1 MKRTLKYIT
10 LASVAG
16 MLATSCDKV
25 LNINPSDRFSDATV
39 WASETSVDQYVYG
52 FYGFLKESTE
62 IFDGN
67 MGQFTDAYSDIIKS
81 SSWDQYNHTY
91 NRTLLEASAINS
103 DDAGPFACWT
113 GDSGCYNRIRR
124 HNEFLRDA
132 PSHVGTFGEDFINIR
147 TAEVRFIRA
156 FAYYRLIRVYGGVI
170 LRTEV
175 DGPEQNDKAR
185 SSETDSWKQ
194 VIEDLKFAGKYL
206 PVSWDGNGRVTKA
219 AAYGM
224 LSRAALYAGDW
235 QLVTEVADSCVKYG
249 ARLSLDA
256 DGGYAGVFAE
266 RTNPEN
272 LLTIAF
278 LPGYYGQGVTH
289 RADVFFRPV
298 GDGKYHSNS
307 TVYGAF
313 GPTSELVDSYEMADG
328 SEFSWTTHGDAPYTG
343 REPRFYASILYN
355 GADWEGRKI
364 ETFVGGEDGISD
376 FQMQGTASS
385 SVTGYYLKKWITED
399 DKTWDKNSSS
409 HFAIMIR
416 YAEVLLNTA
425 EAYAELGNLTKAL
438 ECLNAVRSR
447 VGLPARAAANK
458 DEFMKFLRHERM
470 VELAGEGFRY
480 WDLRRWKMANDY
492 DKDGKNSYIDGTQ
505 VHGVKITKDAES
517 GALTYT
523 QVEVDAGRTRLF
535 YDRFYLFSLP
545 VTERSNNKA
554 LNGVNNP
561 GW

>member
-1 MKRTLKYIT
+1 MNKILKYT
-10 LASVAG
+10 GLAFAGAVLAS
-16 MLATSCDKV
+16 SCDKV
-25 LNINPSDRFSDATV
+25 LNIDPSDRFSPSTV
-39 WASETSVDQYVYG
+39 WANETSVDKYVFG

-62 IFDGN
+62 IYSGN
-67 MGQFTDAYSDIIKS
+67 MAAFTDAYSDIMKS
-81 SSWDQYNHTY
+81 SSWDQYNHNY
-91 NRTLLEASAINS
+91 NKTLLEASAINS

-124 HNEFLRDA
+124 QNEFLRDA
-132 PSHVGTFGEDFINIR
+132 PSYVEKFGEDFINIR
-147 TAEVRFIRA
+147 TAEVRFVRA
-156 FAYYRLIRVYGGVI
+156 FAYYRLIRVYGGVV

-175 DGPEQNDKAR
+175 DGPEQNDKPR
-185 SSETDSWKQ
+185 STEAECWKQ
-194 VIEDLKFAGKYL
+194 VIEDLKFAGQYL
-206 PVSWDGNGRVTKA
+206 PASWDGNGRITKS

-224 LSRAALYAGDW
+224 LSRAALYAGEW
-235 QLVTEVADSCVKYG
+235 QLVTEAADSCAKYG
-249 ARLSLDA
+249 GRLSLDA
-256 DGGYAGVFAE
+256 DGGYAGVFAS

-278 LPGYYGQGVTH
+278 LPGYYGQGLTH

-298 GDGKYHSNS
+298 GDSKYHSNT

-328 SEFSWTTHGDAPYTG
+328 KAFSWSTNGNDPYTG

-364 ETFVGGEDGISD
+364 ETFVGGEDGISE
-376 FQMQGTASS
+376 FRTQGTATS

-399 DKTWDKNSSS
+399 DKTWEKNSSS
-409 HFAIMIR
+409 HFAIMVR
-416 YAEVLLNTA
+416 YAEVLLNKA
-425 EAYAELGNLTKAL
+425 EAYAELGDLTKAL
-438 ECLNAVRSR
+438 ECLNTVRSR
-447 VGLPARAAANK
+447 VGLPAKSASTK
-458 DEFMKFLRHERM
+458 DEFMEQLRHERM

-480 WDLRRWKMANDY
+480 WDLRRWKMANGDH
-492 DKDGKNSYIDGTQ
+492 SYIDGTQ
-505 VHGVKITKDAES
+505 AHGTRITKDATT

-523 QVEVDAGRTRLF
+523 QVEVDGGLTRLF

-545 VTERSNNKA
+545 VNERSNNTT
-554 LNGVNNP
+554 LGNNNP

>member
-1 MKRTLKYIT
+1 MKRILEYIT
-10 LASVAG
+10 LAAAG
-16 MLATSCDKV
+16 SLLAASCNKV
-25 LNINPSDRFSDATV
+25 LDIDPSDRFSPAAV
-39 WASETSVDQYVYG
+39 WANETSVDKYVYG

-67 MGQFTDAYSDIIKS
+67 MRYFSDAYSDIVKS
-81 SSWDQYNHTY
+81 SSWDQYNHSY
-91 NRTLLEASAINS
+91 NKTLLEASAINS

-132 PSHVGTFGEDFINIR
+132 PGYVDKFGEDFINVR
-147 TAEVRFIRA
+147 MAEIRFIRA
-156 FAYYRLIRVYGGVI
+156 YAYYRLIRVYGGVVI
-170 LRTEV
+170 RTEV

-185 SSETDSWKQ
+185 VSEAESWAQ
-194 VIEDLKFAGKYL
+194 VFDDLKYAGKYL
-206 PVSWDGNGRVTKA
+206 PESWDNNGRITKA

-224 LSRAALYAGDW
+224 LSRAALFAGEW
-235 QLVTEVADSCVKYG
+235 KLVTEAADSCAKYG
-249 ARLSLDA
+249 GKLSLEA
-256 DGGYAGVFAE
+256 NGGYAGVFAE

-328 SEFSWTTHGDAPYTG
+328 KDFSWTENGSAPYVG

-355 GADWEGRKI
+355 GADWEGRKV
-364 ETFVGGEDGISD
+364 ETYVGGEDGISE
-376 FQMQGTASS
+376 FRTQGTASS

-409 HFAIMIR
+409 HFAIMLR
-416 YAEVLLNTA
+416 YGEVLLNKA
-425 EAYAELGNLTKAL
+425 EAYAELGDLTKAL

-447 VGLPARAAANK
+447 VGLPARTATDKAG
-458 DEFMKFLRHERM
+458 FMKLLRHERM

-480 WDLRRWKMANDY
+480 WDLRRWKMANGD
-492 DKDGKNSYIDGTQ
+492 DSRIDGTQ
-505 VHGVKITKDAES
+505 VHGMRITKDAAT
-517 GALTYT
+517 GNLTYT
-523 QVEVDAGRTRLF
+523 QVEVDAGMQRLF

-545 VTERSNNKA
+545 VTERSNNK
-554 LNGVNNP
+554 LLGENNP

>member
-1 MKRTLKYIT
+1 MNNILKYIA
-10 LASVAG
+10 LAATGSL
-16 MLATSCDKV
+16 LAISCDSV
-25 LNINPSDRFSDATV
+25 LDIDPSDRFSPSTV
-39 WASETSVDQYVYG
+39 WANETSVDKYVYG

-67 MGQFTDAYSDIIKS
+67 MRYFSDAYSDIIKS
-81 SSWDQYNHTY
+81 SSWDQYNHNY
-91 NRTLLEASAINS
+91 NKTLLEASAINS

-132 PSHVGTFGEDFINIR
+132 QKYVSKFGEDFINIR
-147 TAEVRFIRA
+147 SAEVRFIRA
-156 FAYYRLIRVYGGVI
+156 YAYYRLIRVYGGVI
-170 LRTEV
+170 IRTEV
-175 DGPEQNDKAR
+175 DGPDQNDKAR
-185 SSETDSWKQ
+185 ASEAESWEQ
-194 VIEDLKFAGKYL
+194 VFDDLRFAGKYL
-206 PVSWDGNGRVTKA
+206 PASWDNNGRITKA

-224 LSRAALYAGDW
+224 LSRAALYAGKW
-235 QLVTEVADSCVKYG
+235 QLVTEAADSCAKYG
-249 ARLSLDA
+249 GKLSLNA
-256 DGGYAGVFAE
+256 DGGYSGVFAE

-289 RADVFFRPV
+289 RADVFFRPS
-298 GDGKYHSNS
+298 GDGKYHSNA

-328 SEFSWTTHGDAPYTG
+328 KEFSWTVNGNDPYKG

-364 ETFVGGEDGISD
+364 ETFAGGEDGIAE
-376 FQMQGTASS
+376 FKTQGTASS
-385 SVTGYYLKKWITED
+385 SVTGYYLRKWITED

-416 YAEVLLNTA
+416 FAEVLLNKA

-438 ECLNAVRSR
+438 ECLNEVRSR
-447 VGLPARAAANK
+447 VELPARTASDK
-458 DEFMKFLRHERM
+458 DGFMKLLRHERM

-480 WDLRRWKMANDY
+480 WDLRRWRLA
-492 DKDGKNSYIDGTQ
+492 DGDNGYIDGKQ
-505 VHGVKITKDAES
+505 AHGTRITKDAET
-517 GALTYT
+517 GKLTYS
-523 QVEVDAGRTRLF
+523 QVEVDAGMTRLF
-535 YDRFYLFSLP
+535 YSRFYLFSLP

-554 LNGVNNP
+554 LGDNNP

>member
-10 LASVAG
+10 LVSAAG
-16 MLATSCDKV
+16 LLAVSCNGVFD
-25 LNINPSDRFSDATV
+25 IDPSDRFSPAAV
-39 WASETSVDQYVYG
+39 WANETSVDKYVYG

-62 IFDGN
+62 IYDGN
-67 MGQFTDAYSDIIKS
+67 MTQFTDAYSDIIKS

-91 NRTLLEASAINS
+91 NRTLLEASAISS

-124 HNEFLRDA
+124 QNEFLRDA
-132 PSHVGTFGEDFINIR
+132 PSYVGTFGEDFINVR
-147 TAEVRFIRA
+147 SAEVRFMRA
-156 FAYYRLIRVYGGVI
+156 LAYYRLIRVYGGVV

-185 SSETDSWKQ
+185 SSEAESWQQ
-194 VIEDLKFAGKYL
+194 VFDDLKYAGKYL
-206 PVSWDGNGRVTKA
+206 PASWGGNGRVTKA
-219 AAYGM
+219 AAFGL

-235 QLVTEVADSCVKYG
+235 QLVTEAADSCVKYG

-256 DGGYAGVFAE
+256 DGSYAGVFAE

-272 LLTIAF
+272 LLTVAF

-289 RADVFFRPV
+289 RADEFFRPV

-328 SEFSWTTHGDAPYTG
+328 SEFSWAAHGSDPYTG

-355 GADWEGRKI
+355 GADWEGRRI
-364 ETFVGGEDGISD
+364 ETFVGGEDGISE
-376 FQMQGTASS
+376 FQTQGTASS
-385 SVTGYYLKKWITED
+385 SVTGYYLRKWITED

-409 HFAIMIR
+409 HFAIFLR
-416 YAEVLLNTA
+416 YAEVLLNKA
-425 EAYAELGNLTKAL
+425 EAYAQLGNLTKAL
-438 ECLNAVRSR
+438 ECLNEVRSR
-447 VGLPARAAANK
+447 VGLPARAAADK
-458 DEFMKFLRHERM
+458 DEFMKHLRHERM

-480 WDLRRWKMANDY
+480 WDLRRWKMANGED
-492 DKDGKNSYIDGTQ
+492 SCIDGTQ
-505 VHGVKITKDAES
+505 VHGVKITRDAENGS
-517 GALTYT
+517 LSYV
-523 QVEVDAGRTRLF
+523 QVEVDAGMTRLF

-545 VTERSNNKA
+545 VTERSNNKE